1 VDGSGFLSSAP
12 LKVWWR
18 RALGEATSSRDKPS
32 QTVCTDLKTVVLVDF
47 MIRKISLALLLLS
60 GWIGMTALAAEADRS
75 SRPDYS
81 EVREL
86 IQTHLPEVTAAQLDD
101 AAVRGLLEAFR
112 GKVRLVD
119 ASAGA
124 ATGTTNQFTVQ
135 TIEPGVGL
143 VRVHQLTTNL
153 AAQLTA
159 RIRELGRTN
168 ELLGF
173 VLDLRFASGEDYA
186 AVAAVGD
193 LFVTEA
199 RPLLDWGQG
208 MVSGQAKN
216 ESLNFPVVVLVNGAT
231 SGAPEVLAALLR
243 ELGVG
248 LILGSP
254 TRGAVVTG
262 REFPLRNGQRLLVA
276 GAPVKLGTGT
286 EIASAGVTPD
296 IRVSVNPAHERL
308 YWSDPFADPLAQ
320 MTATNGVGG
329 ATNRVARRTRTS
341 EADLVRARRE
351 GLGIDSEA
359 LTPQE
364 VEPEQP
370 VILDPALARGVDVL
384 KGLAVVRRVR

>member
-1 VDGSGFLSSAP
+1 
-12 LKVWWR
+12 
-18 RALGEATSSRDKPS
+18 LG
-32 QTVCTDLKTVVLVDF
+32 LKTVVLVNLMLHKF
-47 MIRKISLALLLLS
+47 SLGLLLLGS
-60 GWIGMTALAAEADRS
+60 CLSATALAAEADRS

-86 IQTHLPEVTAAQLDD
+86 IQTHLPEVTAAQMDD

-119 ASAGA
+119 ASGGA
-124 ATGTTNQFTVQ
+124 ATEATNQFTVQ
-135 TIEPGVGL
+135 TIEAGVGL
-143 VRVHQLTTNL
+143 VRVQQLTTNL
-153 AAQLTA
+153 AAQLTV
-159 RIRELGRTN
+159 RIRELSATN
-168 ELLGF
+168 ELLGL
-173 VLDLRFASGEDYA
+173 VLDLRFARGEDYA

-193 LFVTEA
+193 LFLTEA
-199 RPLLDWGQG
+199 RPLLDWGPG
-208 MVSGQAKN
+208 MVYGQAKT
-216 ESLNFPVVVLVNGAT
+216 ESLDLPAVVLVNGST

-276 GAPVKLGTGT
+276 GTPVKLGTGT
-286 EIASAGVTPD
+286 EIASSGVTPD
-296 IRVSVNPAHERL
+296 IRVSVNPAHERA
-308 YWSDPFADPLAQ
+308 YWLDPFADPVAQ
-320 MTATNGVGG
+320 MTATNGTAG
-329 ATNRVARRTRTS
+329 ATNRVARRTRTT

-359 LTPQE
+359 LTPRE

>member
-1 VDGSGFLSSAP
+1 LE
-12 LKVWWR
+12 KQR
-18 RALGEATSSRDKPS
+18 S
-32 QTVCTDLKTVVLVDF
+32 QGKKNVILVNF
-47 MIRKISLALLLLS
+47 MLYKFSLVMLLLC
-60 GWIGMTALAAEADRS
+60 GWVGPIALAAEADQS
-75 SRPDYS
+75 SRPDYL

-86 IQTHLPEVTAAQLDD
+86 IQTHLPEVTTAQLDD
-101 AAVRGLLEAFR
+101 AAVQGLLEAFR

-119 ASAGA
+119 ASGSA
-124 ATGTTNQFTVQ
+124 ATETTNQFTVQ
-135 TIEPGVGL
+135 SIEPGVGL
-143 VRVHQLTTNL
+143 VRVQQLTTNL
-153 AAQLTA
+153 AEQLTA
-159 RIRELGRTN
+159 RIRKLGKTN

-173 VLDLRFASGEDYA
+173 VLDLRFAGGEDYA

-193 LFVTEA
+193 LFLTEA

-208 MVSGQAKN
+208 MISSQAKT
-216 ESLNFPVVVLVNGAT
+216 ESLDFPVVVLVNGST

-276 GAPVKLGTGT
+276 GAAVKLGTGT
-286 EIASAGVTPD
+286 QISSSGVTPD
-296 IRVSVNPAHERL
+296 IRVSVNPAQERA
-308 YWSDPFADPLAQ
+308 YWLDPFADPLAQ
-320 MTATNGVGG
+320 MTATNGAAG
-329 ATNRVARRTRTS
+329 ATNRVARRTRTT

-351 GLGIDSEA
+351 GVRVDSEA
-359 LTPQE
+359 LSPRE
-364 VEPEQP
+364 VGPEQP

>member
-1 VDGSGFLSSAP
+1 MLYKFS
-12 LKVWWR
+12 
-18 RALGEATSSRDKPS
+18 
-32 QTVCTDLKTVVLVDF
+32 LV
-47 MIRKISLALLLLS
+47 ILALS
-60 GWIGMTALAAEADRS
+60 GWVGPIALAAEADPS

-86 IQTHLPEVTAAQLDD
+86 IQTHLPEVTTAQLDE

-119 ASAGA
+119 GSGGG
-124 ATGTTNQFTVQ
+124 TSGTTNQFTIQ

-143 VRVHQLTTNL
+143 VRVQQLTTNL
-153 AAQLTA
+153 AGQLTV
-159 RIRELGRTN
+159 RIRELGKTN

-193 LFVTEA
+193 LFLKEA

-208 MVSGQAKN
+208 MISGQAKT
-216 ESLNFPVVVLVNGAT
+216 ESLDFPVVVLVNGST

-286 EIASAGVTPD
+286 EISSSGVTPD
-296 IRVSVNPAHERL
+296 IRVSVNPTQERA
-308 YWSDPFADPLAQ
+308 YWLDPFADPLAQ
-320 MTATNGVGG
+320 MTATNGVAG

-351 GLGIDSEA
+351 GLGLDAEA
-359 LTPQE
+359 LTPRE
-364 VEPEQP
+364 AEPEQP